1 MSAGGA
7 RWADNIMIQYLPSN
21 FTLQWKDVL
30 IEDKMILVVE
40 DSSDDKAL
48 IRTLKE
54 NKIDNRLAVVC
65 Y

>member
-1 MSAGGA
+1 
-7 RWADNIMIQYLPSN
+7 MIQYLPSN